1 MAIYEKPTAN
11 TTCNA
16 EMLIAFSH
24 IRNKT
29 ICSHHFYSTVCWK
42 SQLVFFEA
50 KHKVKWTLFI
60 DLGNLDNSVES
71 YCI

>member
-11 TTCNA
+11 TTCNV
-16 EMLIAFSH
+16 EMLIAFSLM
-24 IRNKT
+24 NKT
-29 ICSHHFYSTVCWK
+29 VCSHHFYSTLYWK
-42 SQLVFFEA
+42 NQLVFFEA

-71 YCI
+71 YYI